1 MQTKERDRFFPV
13 AKQAPSQ
20 CLIGCFGK
28 YRPLIPGWWIFKVFP
43 AVRIPKEE
51 KKKKKD
57 VNTKNWSWIS
67 LFMMGKNSFTYDRQ
81 HRVSCVPL
89 TVLISARKETTALP
103 WAELLQAAAGWV
115 AGTDCQDTLTWCQGN
130 GCVLLYLGDFYYAKS
145 NSFHITY
152 ILNNS

>member
-1 MQTKERDRFFPV
+1 
-13 AKQAPSQ
+13 
-20 CLIGCFGK
+20 
-28 YRPLIPGWWIFKVFP
+28 
-43 AVRIPKEE
+43 
-51 KKKKKD
+51 
-57 VNTKNWSWIS
+57 
-67 LFMMGKNSFTYDRQ
+67 MMGKNSFTYDRQ